1 MKSGV
6 PPEPPGFPEPSS
18 ETRVCESVP
27 ARRENSH
34 QAVVE
39 RWPPADPG
47 SRPWGHLR
55 SAPSIRG
62 GLTCSMGARG
72 HSGDGAGGRAG
83 LSMALGLTLPV
94 FQGGCHSFTRQDAP
108 GPGSPWERLTGG
120 EPFSPPIDPGV
131 LCPAGWQEVSAGG
144 SPRAKWPAIS
154 DHVSSDPSSVV
165 GEPVSGQTS
174 QHGAPAAQE
183 RRPSPTGVRTVCGPP
198 GGGGCCCL
206 LSL

>member
-120 EPFSPPIDPGV
+120 RTLLPTHRPRGPLSCWLAGGLSRRITQGQMAGHFRPRFFRPV
-131 LCPAGWQEVSAGG
+131 LCRG
-144 SPRAKWPAIS
+144 
-154 DHVSSDPSSVV
+154 
-165 GEPVSGQTS
+165 
-174 QHGAPAAQE
+174 
-183 RRPSPTGVRTVCGPP
+183 
-198 GGGGCCCL
+198 
-206 LSL
+206 